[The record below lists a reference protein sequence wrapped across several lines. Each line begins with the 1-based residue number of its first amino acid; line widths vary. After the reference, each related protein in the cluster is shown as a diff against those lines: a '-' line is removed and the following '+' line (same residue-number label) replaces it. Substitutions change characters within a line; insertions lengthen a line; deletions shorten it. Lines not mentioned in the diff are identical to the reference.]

1 MIRTVNGIVLLILHL
16 TVCILIWAGIRSGML
31 KVKKYLI
38 IPVIFVPVWGAL
50 SMLILHL
57 LVFIKAVIS

>member
-38 IPVIFVPVWGAL
+38 IPVIFVPVWEL
-50 SMLILHL
+50 
-57 LVFIKAVIS
+57 

>member
-1 MIRTVNGIVLLILHL
+1 MIRTVSGIVLLILHL

-38 IPVIFVPVWGAL
+38 IQEFTLGIIRYFFMVE
-50 SMLILHL
+50 
-57 LVFIKAVIS
+57 

>member
-31 KVKKYLI
+31 KVKKYLM

-50 SMLILHL
+50 SMSDPPSSG
-57 LVFIKAVIS
+57 F

>member
-1 MIRTVNGIVLLILHL
+1 MIRTVSGIVLLILHL

-38 IPVIFVPVWGAL
+38 IPVIFVL
-50 SMLILHL
+50 SVILL
-57 LVFIKAVIS
+57 SISSSVIS

>member
-31 KVKKYLI
+31 KVKNTCNTCD
-38 IPVIFVPVWGAL
+38 FCTCMGSL
-50 SMLILHL
+50 SMLISI
-57 LVFIKAVIS
+57 FRF

>member
-50 SMLILHL
+50 SMLILL
-57 LVFIKAVIS
+57 I

>member
-31 KVKKYLI
+31 KVKK
-38 IPVIFVPVWGAL
+38 IPDNTCDFCTCMGSFKHVDPPSSGF
-50 SMLILHL
+50 
-57 LVFIKAVIS
+57 

>member
-38 IPVIFVPVWGAL
+38 IPVILYLYGEL
-50 SMLILHL
+50 
-57 LVFIKAVIS
+57 